1 MEIKKIYELWSE
13 EKTANP
19 KVLKEG
25 RKILEI
31 LYEVCSEK
39 DRENISS
46 HVIEYGL
53 LIEKEA
59 FVSGYIAAFNLWVD
73 ILKNPDLKI

>member
-19 KVLKEG
+19 EVMKIG
-25 RKILEI
+25 RAILEI

-73 ILKNPDLKI
+73 ILRNPDLKI